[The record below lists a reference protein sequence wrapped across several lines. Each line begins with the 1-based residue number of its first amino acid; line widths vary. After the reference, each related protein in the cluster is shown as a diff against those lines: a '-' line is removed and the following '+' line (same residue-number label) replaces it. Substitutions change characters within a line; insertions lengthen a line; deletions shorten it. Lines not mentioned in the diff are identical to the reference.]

1 MIDVWCDEF
10 VEVGSDSEI
19 RMSGRENEK
28 KQAYI
33 AHIKFGF
40 PKHWLA
46 MERNIPSLV
55 AGGGNGLYRIDGVLG
70 RFRQVWI
77 CHKDDINQTGRKRE
91 METRARKRK

>member
-33 AHIKFGF
+33 APIKSWI
-40 PKHWLA
+40 PKTLA
-46 MERNIPSLV
+46 CHGTEHSV
-55 AGGGNGLYRIDGVLG
+55 ARCGGGGMDS
-70 RFRQVWI
+70 
-77 CHKDDINQTGRKRE
+77 TE
-91 METRARKRK
+91 